1 MSPSIKPDFSV
12 ITQTIHTVATF
23 LAPPPP
29 LPPCSDISGD
39 ASPSS
44 YDGLKN
50 DLAEIGDSLKMGM
63 IGITKFASNLLQF
76 DQSSGLD
83 AVGVTDGV
91 VEFVQAV
98 SVRPEWWIDFPL
110 ALLHKD
116 FRMSKVQKD
125 HTVAIQ
131 DLVPTLATLRRTIHN
146 FMNEQQFWMI
156 YFILLVPRL
165 NENDRCLLLT
175 PEILQMHEDTKG
187 SMVNRAKTKAS
198 GEVEVDDATNTM
210 KNKKREDDVCFTD
223 VEDEEYKQTQSSR
236 VSSAS
241 ENSDWI
247 RVGGGG
253 TSKANRSRYHE
264 RRSES
269 EGSSSD
275 WHAVE
280 DGDL

>member
-1 MSPSIKPDFSV
+1 MSLYVNPDFSS
-12 ITQTIHTVATF
+12 ITQTIATF
-23 LAPPPP
+23 LAPPPH
-29 LPPCSDISGD
+29 PPPVSAD

-63 IGITKFASNLLQF
+63 IGITKFASNLIGI
-76 DQSSGLD
+76 DQSTDLD
-83 AVGVTDGV
+83 QDNVVGVTDDV
-91 VEFVQAV
+91 IQFVRAV
-98 SVRPEWWIDFPL
+98 SVLPECWIDFPL
-110 ALLHKD
+110 SLLHKD
-116 FRMSKVQKD
+116 FRMSQVQKD
-125 HTVAIQ
+125 HTVVIQ

-165 NENDRCLLLT
+165 NENDRRLLLT
-175 PEILQMHEDTKG
+175 PEILQMHEDAKG
-187 SMVNRAKTKAS
+187 SMVNRAKT
-198 GEVEVDDATNTM
+198 EVDDETKTT

-223 VEDEEYKQTQSSR
+223 VEDEDYKQTQSSR

-247 RVGGGG
+247 RVGG
-253 TSKANRSRYHE
+253 TSKASRSRYRE

-275 WHAVE
+275 WQAVE